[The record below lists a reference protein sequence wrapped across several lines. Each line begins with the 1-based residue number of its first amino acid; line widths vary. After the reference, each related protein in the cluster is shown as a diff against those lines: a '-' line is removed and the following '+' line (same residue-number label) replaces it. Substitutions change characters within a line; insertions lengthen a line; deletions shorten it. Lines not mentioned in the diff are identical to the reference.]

1 MHYGEL
7 VEHDDIEGERRSGVD
22 FSGADEHGLRILD
35 CRFDGARLNGA
46 KFTGTS
52 YTVTQRISATKTVT
66 FRVGVTA
73 VGTRL
78 VYLLANPSANFDFT
92 DKAWEALVGRA
103 AQRVTQYQ

>member
-1 MHYGEL
+1 MAKTL
-7 VEHDDIEGERRSGVD
+7 DDNFKSCGDRTRTATVDDDGVTAA
-22 FSGADEHGLRILD
+22 GAD
-35 CRFDGARLNGA
+35 GA

>member
-1 MHYGEL
+1 M
-7 VEHDDIEGERRSGVD
+7 
-22 FSGADEHGLRILD
+22 ATTA
-35 CRFDGARLNGA
+35 RF
-46 KFTGTS
+46 
-52 YTVTQRISATKTVT
+52 T